1 MTFAPRTWVVGE
13 TVTAALMNQEIRDQ
27 FNSFF
32 GAWTVYAPTWTAS
45 TTNPSLG
52 NGTLAGRY
60 VRIGRTITV
69 AIKLTTGTTTTYG
82 SGSYRW
88 ALPAA
93 ASSSQ
98 DVVGTA
104 FIGDATSGYST
115 GISYIS
121 ASNADIA
128 AYIGAPGAAF
138 AISPTVPQTFATG
151 DRIWLAA
158 TYAAAS

>member
-1 MTFAPRTWVVGE
+1 VTFAPRTWVVGE

-27 FNSFF
+27 FDSFF
-32 GAWTVYAPTWTAS
+32 GAWTVYTPTWS
-45 TTNPSLG
+45 GSSTNPVLG
-52 NGTLAGRY
+52 NGTLTGRY

-69 AIKLTTGTTTTYG
+69 IIKLTTGSTTTYG
-82 SGSYRW
+82 SGAYRW
-88 ALPAA
+88 SLPAV

-98 DVVGTA
+98 DIVGTV

-121 ASNADIA
+121 AGNADIA
-128 AYIGAPGAAF
+128 AYVGAPGAAV
-138 AISPTVPQTFATG
+138 AVGATSPQTFANG
-151 DRIWLAA
+151 DRVWLAA